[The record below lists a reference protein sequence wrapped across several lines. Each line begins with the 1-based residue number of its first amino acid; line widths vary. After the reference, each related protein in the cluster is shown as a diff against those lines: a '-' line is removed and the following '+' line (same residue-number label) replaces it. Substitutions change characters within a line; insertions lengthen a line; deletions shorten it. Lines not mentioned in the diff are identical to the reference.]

1 MERKEYQRPLIK
13 VIEAEVQQPIASS
26 NVNSMQ
32 TNPWGADTG
41 DGTIQDKG
49 KCLYRLLCLC

>member
-1 MERKEYQRPLIK
+1 MKKGKIKYQRPSIR
-13 VIEAEVQQPIASS
+13 VIEAEAQQPLASS

-41 DGTIQDKG
+41 DGTIQDN
-49 KCLYRLLCLC
+49 